1 MGLDKLFDYRGE
13 RFYRV
18 FLVTFLIHNLSKN
31 RKGRK
36 VLTLEKLELLY
47 FIVNNPMLLKK
58 ISNSMDLGSVYGYQ
72 KDLYENGYQFSDIE
86 NKSDALIPFLLL
98 TESKKVRLNDEGMIE
113 ILELPDLKSSSE
125 FLDKNLSIL
134 KKLAALNESKLVSLV
149 SENS

>member
-1 MGLDKLFDYRGE
+1 MRSGDLFDYRNE

-18 FLVTFLIHNLSKN
+18 FLVSFLIHNLSKN
-31 RKGRK
+31 RSGRK
-36 VLTLEKLELLY
+36 ILTLEKLELLY

-58 ISNSMDLGSVYGYQ
+58 ISNAMDLGSVYGYQ
-72 KDLYENGYQFSDIE
+72 QDLYENGYQFSDIKS
-86 NKSDALIPFLLL
+86 KSDVIIPFLLL
-98 TESKKVRLNDEGMIE
+98 TDSKKVRLNDKGMIE
-113 ILELPDLKSSSE
+113 ALELTDFKSSSE